1 MSLDSPETAA
11 PTDKPLTS
19 LLTDLVASMTALV
32 TKEVE
37 LAKAE
42 LMEKAA
48 SAGRGA
54 GQMLCGGAFAFCGL
68 LLLLAAATLGLAHIM
83 APWLA
88 ALVVGGAVILLGLA
102 LMMAGRAKLK
112 ALTLQPRRTLNNL
125 RADAREVADAVT
137 R

>member
-1 MSLDSPETAA
+1 MSLDAPDEAA
-11 PTDKPLTS
+11 PADKPLTS

-32 TKEVE
+32 SKEVE

-54 GQMLCGGAFAFCGL
+54 GQILCGGAFAFCGL
-68 LLLLAAATLGLAHIM
+68 LLLLAAATLGLSHVM
-83 APWLA
+83 APWAA
-88 ALVVGGAVILLGLA
+88 ALLVGGAVILLGLV
-102 LMMAGRAKLK
+102 LIMAGRARLK

-125 RADAREVADAVT
+125 RSDAREVADAVS

>member
-1 MSLDSPETAA
+1 MNPETPESAT
-11 PTDKPLTS
+11 PEDRPLTS
-19 LLTDLVASMTALV
+19 LLADLAGSMTALV

-48 SAGRGA
+48 EAGRGA
-54 GQMLCGGAFAFCGL
+54 GQILCGGAFAFCGL
-68 LLLLAAATLGLAHIM
+68 LLLLAAATLGLAHVM
-83 APWLA
+83 APWAA

-102 LMMAGRAKLK
+102 LIMAGRAKLK

-125 RADAREVADAVT
+125 RADAREVADAVP

>member
-1 MSLDSPETAA
+1 MSLDAPETASPA
-11 PTDKPLTS
+11 DKPLTS
-19 LLTDLVASMTALV
+19 LLADLVASMTALV

-48 SAGRGA
+48 DAGRGG
-54 GQMLCGGAFAFCGL
+54 GQILCGGAFAFCGL
-68 LLLLAAATLGLAHIM
+68 LLLLTAGTLGLAHVM
-83 APWLA
+83 PPWLA
-88 ALVVGGAVILLGLA
+88 ALLVGSAVILLGVA

-112 ALTLQPRRTLNNL
+112 ALTQQPRRTLNNV
-125 RADAREVADAVT
+125 RAETRAVAEALS